1 MNFHKSSIAAF
12 ALMQVAG
19 SGSAGEAHLLAT
31 NAPACIVLRD
41 QYDAPQKLSFPTTN
55 ITVLTIADRK
65 GSDQVD
71 GWIAALKLRYS
82 GRIHLRGLAEVG
94 SVPAFLRRK
103 IRKRFQETRTYPVMM
118 DWSGKVCA
126 RLGYQPDLANI
137 LILGRDGS
145 ILGRFTGGAVETNR
159 AAAFDALDKALL
171 VQHPAR
177 NHRRENHHRCESI
190 NNRGSKRGRSTAN
203 V

>member
-12 ALMQVAG
+12 ALMLVAG
-19 SGSAGEAHLLAT
+19 SGIAGEAHLLAT
-31 NAPACIVLRD
+31 NVPACIELHD
-41 QYDAPQKLSFPTTN
+41 QYDALQKFSFPTTN

-65 GSDQVD
+65 GSEQVD
-71 GWIAALKLRYS
+71 GWIAALKPRYA
-82 GRIHLRGLAEVG
+82 GRIDLRGLADVG
-94 SVPAFLRRK
+94 GVPGFLQGK

-145 ILGRFTGGAVETNR
+145 VLGRFTGGAVETNR

-171 VQHPAR
+171 LQHPAR
-177 NHRRENHHRCESI
+177 AI
-190 NNRGSKRGRSTAN
+190 TAAKTSTAAN
-203 V
+203 P

>member
-12 ALMQVAG
+12 ALMLVFG

-31 NAPACIVLRD
+31 NVPACIELHD

-55 ITVLTIADRK
+55 ITVLTIADKK

-71 GWIAALKLRYS
+71 GWIAALKPRYS
-82 GRIHLRGLAEVG
+82 GRIDLRGLAEVSG
-94 SVPAFLRRK
+94 VPGFLQGK

-126 RLGYQPDLANI
+126 QLGYQPELANI

-145 ILGRFTGGAVETNR
+145 VVGRFAGAATETTLGD
-159 AAAFDALDKALL
+159 AFKMLDGALSKNSSL
-171 VQHPAR
+171 PAPGAFKT
-177 NHRRENHHRCESI
+177 
-190 NNRGSKRGRSTAN
+190 NNITKP
-203 V
+203 

>member
-12 ALMQVAG
+12 ALMLVAG
-19 SGSAGEAHLLAT
+19 SGIAGEAHLLAA
-31 NAPACIVLRD
+31 NAPACIALHD

-65 GSDQVD
+65 GSEQVD
-71 GWIAALKLRYS
+71 GWIAALKPRYA
-82 GRIHLRGLAEVG
+82 GRIDLRGLADVG
-94 SVPAFLRRK
+94 GVPGFLQGK

-118 DWSGKVCA
+118 DWSGEVCA

-145 ILGRFTGGAVETNR
+145 VLGRFTGGAVETNR
-159 AAAFDALDKALL
+159 VAAFDALDKALL
-171 VQHPAR
+171 LQHPAR
-177 NHRRENHHRCESI
+177 TI
-190 NNRGSKRGRSTAN
+190 TAATP
-203 V
+203 

>member
-1 MNFHKSSIAAF
+1 MNFHESPIAAF
-12 ALMQVAG
+12 ALMLVAG
-19 SGSAGEAHLLAT
+19 SGIAGEAHLLAT
-31 NAPACIVLRD
+31 HAPAGIALHD

-82 GRIHLRGLAEVG
+82 GRIDLLGLAEVG
-94 SVPAFLRRK
+94 GVPRFLQGK
-103 IRKRFQETRTYPVMM
+103 IRKRFQDTRTYPVMM

-126 RLGYQPDLANI
+126 QLGYQPDLANI
-137 LILGRDGS
+137 LILSRDGS
-145 ILGRFTGGAVETNR
+145 VLGRFTGGAVETNR

-171 VQHPAR
+171 FDI
-177 NHRRENHHRCESI
+177 E
-190 NNRGSKRGRSTAN
+190 
-203 V
+203 